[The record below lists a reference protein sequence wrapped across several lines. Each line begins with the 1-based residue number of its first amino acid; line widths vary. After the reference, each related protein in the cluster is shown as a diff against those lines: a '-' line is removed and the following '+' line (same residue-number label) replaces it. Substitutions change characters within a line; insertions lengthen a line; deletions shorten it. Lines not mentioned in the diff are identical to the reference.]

1 MSILYEIEADLVAA
15 DSKRPR
21 SQQIAI
27 GGSGLFGCRAEH
39 VLRLNGVP
47 QSDPRLSWQAFVGSA
62 MDERLGEA
70 RKLAR
75 PQMLIQERLEYGAV
89 WFTIDEYD
97 PETKTLSDYKT
108 KDNAAACSEAV
119 LMMEEARPGHEQ
131 KRAQLHGGAAALIAS
146 GYPVD
151 SIQLV
156 FLPRSGGF
164 DGARLFTEPFSREW
178 ADKGVEWA
186 AETITLADGFAH
198 DSDPPSEV
206 VAHLRDKPPFF
217 CHAYCPFVSTCR
229 GEGQAD
235 TAEPDPMQLDA
246 AQRYIAARFDA
257 DEAAARRDYYR
268 DLLAGSPPIVTDG
281 WKIAW
286 SGGNPKTVEEVDD
299 AAVREGYEFIFGSL
313 PVREVVKTS
322 ARSLRATKV
331 RK

>member
-1 MSILYEIEADLVAA
+1 
-15 DSKRPR
+15 
-21 SQQIAI
+21 
-27 GGSGLFGCRAEH
+27 
-39 VLRLNGVP
+39 
-47 QSDPRLSWQAFVGSA
+47 
-62 MDERLGEA
+62 
-70 RKLAR
+70 
-75 PQMLIQERLEYGAV
+75 
-89 WFTIDEYD
+89 
-97 PETKTLSDYKT
+97 
-108 KDNAAACSEAV
+108 
-119 LMMEEARPGHEQ
+119 
-131 KRAQLHGGAAALIAS
+131 
-146 GYPVD
+146 
-151 SIQLV
+151 
-156 FLPRSGGF
+156 
-164 DGARLFTEPFSREW
+164 
-178 ADKGVEWA
+178 
-186 AETITLADGFAH
+186 LADGFAH